1 MSTDRMQERVN
12 EICNEL
18 YSKGEKV
25 SVRVILTF
33 LPDVSSTSTVHKYYA
48 NCTVSLQGCLLLLPL
63 P

>member
-1 MSTDRMQERVN
+1 MFDLSTDRMQERVN

-33 LPDVSSTSTVHKYYA
+33 LPDVSSTSTAHKDYA
-48 NCTVSLQGCLLLLPL
+48 N
-63 P
+63 